1 MHPVVTSPINGF
13 DKLPLAHEISNGA
26 NIARLKYY
34 KNFIISHSKYGTI
47 SNVDFSRIWIDLEQA
62 ITTLDNSAATA
73 ASLKVAKTH
82 TLDSGMAKLLS
93 TQNILDTKVSY
104 LQEQFVI
111 YTDNKRKENEELKQ
125 LIEDQKAEMKKTSV
139 NFDFEVKERKGKEDS
154 VSKRLNLGETALFE
168 NKERVRALGKDLEEF
183 QYFQQ
188 LLSSEFNKMET
199 IVKESKEEKE
209 TSEKQIQS
217 LCCQVNACICKHK
230 ERMNAFETKSEMFDE
245 ILLNVQKNVD
255 ILKLESES
263 VRIQTTRVSKRV
275 EDLDVMIQTLDE
287 DHIPKHI
294 RAQHN
299 NEIKYWETDD
309 TYFLETRATHHILS
323 SLPFNTCIV
332 VTGSS
337 GCGKSA
343 NIHHAALYLR
353 DRFKYEI
360 IPIMKP
366 SEIMSYHN
374 DKKNQVF
381 VIDDICG
388 KDTIN
393 KQTIQKWRDYSD
405 KIETI
410 FEIAEQDKEIK
421 NGNTVSRLLGPKL
434 LISCRLHIYKDSQF
448 QSVTL
453 LNKRTFNLLST
464 ELCLLQQE
472 RMVML
477 HKYIK
482 DDINDNI
489 VEVMDKVDYFPLLC
503 KLSKNKSSEEVRK
516 LLTDPV
522 DRIKKTINIIIAENE
537 KQFCVLVLCI
547 LFDDGFNTN
556 WLEVESVPA
565 EKKYKLE
572 EIVKEFGIDLS
583 KQLSRKILKSSF
595 DTLTDTYLKRIGTEY
610 RMIHD
615 KIYVMA
621 ATICGQLLTQS
632 FIRYAPYVFIR
643 DYFIFES
650 LKEVQKNDQWI
661 VLTKDEEGDYFERLL
676 SDLRKFVITSTFHNK
691 QLKYKS
697 FIDKLIRYFGSSIET
712 KALLKKLDIE
722 GCKVEYDDGEYID
735 YIFTTPLIESVSYG
749 FFDIA
754 QFLIDEYREPP
765 LNIACEGGHTHI
777 VRALLQNHADVS
789 LCNLDGKSP
798 LYLACTCGHTEVV
811 KLLLQKNADA
821 HHYNE
826 TPLLYVASQKG
837 YTEQACLMTFIKEWT
852 KYSLS
857 FSYSMESAN
866 EENPDNI
873 SNVNDYEEI
882 DNVSY
887 HSVVWKN
894 YNFESDDRPSINREL
909 TTPGELTSPKLS
921 SQKYTIPVLRPST
934 NSERTRLECI
944 FKGWIFKLTNSAWIL
959 SI

>member
-1 MHPVVTSPINGF
+1 
-13 DKLPLAHEISNGA
+13 
-26 NIARLKYY
+26 
-34 KNFIISHSKYGTI
+34 
-47 SNVDFSRIWIDLEQA
+47 
-62 ITTLDNSAATA
+62 
-73 ASLKVAKTH
+73 
-82 TLDSGMAKLLS
+82 
-93 TQNILDTKVSY
+93 
-104 LQEQFVI
+104 
-111 YTDNKRKENEELKQ
+111 
-125 LIEDQKAEMKKTSV
+125 
-139 NFDFEVKERKGKEDS
+139 
-154 VSKRLNLGETALFE
+154 
-168 NKERVRALGKDLEEF
+168 
-183 QYFQQ
+183 
-188 LLSSEFNKMET
+188 
-199 IVKESKEEKE
+199 
-209 TSEKQIQS
+209 
-217 LCCQVNACICKHK
+217 
-230 ERMNAFETKSEMFDE
+230 
-245 ILLNVQKNVD
+245 
-255 ILKLESES
+255 
-263 VRIQTTRVSKRV
+263 
-275 EDLDVMIQTLDE
+275 
-287 DHIPKHI
+287 
-294 RAQHN
+294 
-299 NEIKYWETDD
+299 
-309 TYFLETRATHHILS
+309 
-323 SLPFNTCIV
+323 
-332 VTGSS
+332 
-337 GCGKSA
+337 
-343 NIHHAALYLR
+343 
-353 DRFKYEI
+353 
-360 IPIMKP
+360 MKP

-410 FEIAEQDKEIK
+410 FEIAEQDKEIE
-421 NGNTVSRLLGPKL
+421 NGNTVSRLSGPKL
-434 LISCRLHIYKDSQF
+434 LISCRLHLFKDSQF

-453 LNKRTFNLLST
+453 LNKKTFNLLST
-464 ELCLLQQE
+464 ELCLLQE
-472 RMVML
+472 EKMVML

-503 KLSKNKSSEEVRK
+503 KLSKNKSSEEVQT
-516 LLTDPV
+516 LLTAPV
-522 DRIKKTINIIIAENE
+522 DSIKKTINIIIAENE

-556 WLEVESVPA
+556 WLEVESVQV

-621 ATICGQLLTQS
+621 AMICGQLLTQS

-754 QFLIDEYREPP
+754 QFLIDECNCNVNKKNEQCMSALYMASEGGHIDTVKLLLNNKADVSQCNDNGESPLFVACKGGHKAIVELLLQNKANVSQCNVYGNSPLSVACEGGHTDIVNLLLHNNANICLCNKDREPP

-811 KLLLQKNADA
+811 KLLLQKNADV

-837 YTEQACLMTFIKEWT
+837 YTEVIKLFLQNKVQMSQLNSCGQSLLYAACEGGATDTVDLLLKNNADVTQCNDDEESPLYVACERGFTIIVKLLLQNNADLLHNNIFGKSPLCIACEKGHTDTVKLLLENKANVYKCNSIGMSPLHMACREGHTDSVKLLLQYNADISCCNMFEQS
-852 KYSLS
+852 SLYLACERGHTDTVKLLLQKGADVAQCG
-857 FSYSMESAN
+857 SYNQSPLFVAC
-866 EENPDNI
+866 EEGHTDTVQLLLNNNAD
-873 SNVNDYEEI
+873 
-882 DNVSY
+882 
-887 HSVVWKN
+887 
-894 YNFESDDRPSINREL
+894 INQCNSKGR
-909 TTPGELTSPKLS
+909 SPLEVAENGRHTYTVKLLH
-921 SQKYTIPVLRPST
+921 Q
-934 NSERTRLECI
+934 N
-944 FKGWIFKLTNSAWIL
+944 NA
-959 SI
+959 